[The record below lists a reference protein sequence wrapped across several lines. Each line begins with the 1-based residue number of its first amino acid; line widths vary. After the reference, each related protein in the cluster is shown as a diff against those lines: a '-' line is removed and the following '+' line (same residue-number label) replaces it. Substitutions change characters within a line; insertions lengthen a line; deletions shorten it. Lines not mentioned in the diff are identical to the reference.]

1 MPTKHFLLNILK
13 NVNIRIKKIYSN
25 ILLIASILASLAGFL
40 FFGVLFLPDFNI
52 FWLILSPIIIA
63 FYQVPAVYIFWL
75 WKKKKNKIE

>member
-1 MPTKHFLLNILK
+1 LK
-13 NVNIRIKKIYSN
+13 NIFKKIFPN
-25 ILLIASILASLAGFL
+25 ILLIASILASLAGLL

-63 FYQVPAVYIFWL
+63 FYQVPAVYLFWL

>member
-1 MPTKHFLLNILK
+1 MVDIWKFYLK
-13 NVNIRIKKIYSN
+13 NIFKKIYSN

-40 FFGVLFLPDFNI
+40 FFGVLFFPDFNV

-63 FYQVPAVYIFWL
+63 FYQVPAVYLFWL

>member
-1 MPTKHFLLNILK
+1 M
-13 NVNIRIKKIYSN
+13 
-25 ILLIASILASLAGFL
+25 LLIASILASLAGIL
-40 FFGVLFLPDFNI
+40 FFIVLFLPDFNI